1 MLQGRLNMYDVYVLT
16 ELNDQG
22 VPKVVG
28 VLDDEAEALKWQHED
43 MILRDV
49 HGPFVLGRFPADREG

>member
-1 MLQGRLNMYDVYVLT
+1 MEVYVLT

-28 VLDDEAEALKWQHED
+28 VWDDEAEALKWQHVD
-43 MILRDV
+43 TIFRDV
-49 HGPFVLGRFPADREG
+49 YGPFTVGEPPKEEE